1 MHLNEKRIN
10 QEERDL
16 LSTYKIKEAG
26 VCLSAHR
33 EVQQRWCMCV
43 YDVTGAHVCSWQINE
58 WIYPTKL

>member
-43 YDVTGAHVCSWQINE
+43 YDVTGAHVCS
-58 WIYPTKL
+58 